1 MDDLKFLKETWI
13 ERNWGW
19 FFWVILVVLAAVL
32 GVNDIF
38 LLVLV
43 FVLTFFHFLF
53 KDLEE
58 ERRQKYREYI
68 ERQQLY
74 EHNRRK
80 GF

>member
-1 MDDLKFLKETWI
+1 MDDLTWI

-19 FFWVILVVLAAVL
+19 FFWVILVLLAVVL

-38 LLVLV
+38 LLVLA
-43 FVLTFFHFLF
+43 FVLLVVHFVF
-53 KDLEE
+53 KDLEK
-58 ERRQKYREYI
+58 ERIQKYREYI
-68 ERQQLY
+68 ECQQLY